1 VLAADET
8 IDAIAASVNI
18 LDRDEAARLVHT
30 VVPHYRNGRLT
41 STGLLAACRL
51 LYTGFD
57 RYPLWTKAA
66 LLREARAILQLG
78 DTAATLHPQAEPAT
92 AA

>member
-1 VLAADET
+1 MLATDET
-8 IDAIAASVNI
+8 IDAIATSVNI

-30 VVPHYRNGRLT
+30 VVPHYRNGQLT
-41 STGLLAACRL
+41 STGVLAACRL
-51 LYTGFD
+51 LYPGFH

-66 LLREARAILQLG
+66 FVREARAILQLG
-78 DTAATLHPQAEPAT
+78 DTAATPHPEAEPAT

>member
-1 VLAADET
+1 MLATNET

-51 LYTGFD
+51 LYSGFD
-57 RYPLWTKAA
+57 RYSLWTKAA
-66 LLREARAILQLG
+66 LVREARAILRLG
-78 DTAATLHPQAEPAT
+78 DTATLHPEAEPAT